1 MKIQLYIILIA
12 ALTVFCQCKENRTSV
27 EGGSDYPSRK
37 TFVSID
43 SCMEYMSSDP
53 LKAHRMLDSLKAER
67 LMTKERCD
75 YYHAM
80 VIYSGEN
87 NIDSALVICNRLLS
101 DGKFGNDAYLEEEIC
116 VLASNITTD
125 CQRHMETLKYTSIGI
140 KICHGNEDMRG
151 DEATLLGRMG
161 AAEQS
166 MGRIKEA
173 RETYDKAYELLKEN
187 KSFAD
192 FVALLSLK
200 KKYVSLC
207 FDTKDYDRGIEICH
221 ELLGEVMR
229 FDTNPSFIKQRPESM
244 TESGNATHD
253 FADFYKCQL
262 YDHIAK
268 AYHMKIKEGVSTDR
282 RADTDSVKT
291 YVEQW
296 RKTKASQSPTSIASM
311 FHLLH
316 FAGKKAEFDKAKEV
330 VNDLYSRDSLV
341 SDYVDYLTIMADD
354 AASGNDLKASNS
366 YLRRA
371 LIVSDSIR
379 QQETLRNLSEQLS
392 LNMVQKY
399 QLERQDVEIQVAHHK
414 VINIMLSVILF
425 IILIA
430 GAIIILLYRK
440 NKRNEEILEIAQQ
453 DLNYQEEELHDLAQQ
468 LDEAKAERTS
478 NSNKMLYVRIEQVMD
493 EESLYLNP
501 ELDIKML
508 AQAVNSSRSQVS
520 ACINSHTGKPFR
532 QWISEY
538 RLSLFV
544 KMLKDNPATSIDI
557 LVMRCGYKEQSTFRR
572 QFKAAYGMTAGE
584 YRKQLTINDIKQT
597 TLPIAEQ

>member
-1 MKIQLYIILIA
+1 
-12 ALTVFCQCKENRTSV
+12 
-27 EGGSDYPSRK
+27 
-37 TFVSID
+37 
-43 SCMEYMSSDP
+43 
-53 LKAHRMLDSLKAER
+53 
-67 LMTKERCD
+67 
-75 YYHAM
+75 
-80 VIYSGEN
+80 
-87 NIDSALVICNRLLS
+87 
-101 DGKFGNDAYLEEEIC
+101 
-116 VLASNITTD
+116 
-125 CQRHMETLKYTSIGI
+125 
-140 KICHGNEDMRG
+140 
-151 DEATLLGRMG
+151 
-161 AAEQS
+161 
-166 MGRIKEA
+166 
-173 RETYDKAYELLKEN
+173 
-187 KSFAD
+187 
-192 FVALLSLK
+192 
-200 KKYVSLC
+200 
-207 FDTKDYDRGIEICH
+207 
-221 ELLGEVMR
+221 
-229 FDTNPSFIKQRPESM
+229 
-244 TESGNATHD
+244 
-253 FADFYKCQL
+253 
-262 YDHIAK
+262 
-268 AYHMKIKEGVSTDR
+268 
-282 RADTDSVKT
+282 
-291 YVEQW
+291 
-296 RKTKASQSPTSIASM
+296 M

-330 VNDLYSRDSLV
+330 VKDLYSRDSLV
-341 SDYVDYLTIMADD
+341 SDYVDFLTIMADD

-468 LDEAKAERTS
+468 LDEAKAERTA
-478 NSNKMLYVRIEQVMD
+478 NSNKMLYGRIEQVMD

-544 KMLKDNPATSIDI
+544 KMLKDNSATSIDI

>member
-1 MKIQLYIILIA
+1 MKIQLYILIIA
-12 ALTVFCQCKENRTSV
+12 ALTVFCQCKEDKASV

-53 LKAHRMLDSLKAER
+53 LKAHKMLDSLKAER

-200 KKYVSLC
+200 KKYVSLY

-253 FADFYKCQL
+253 FADFYQCQM
-262 YDHIAK
+262 YDRIAK

-282 RADTDSVKT
+282 RADTDSVKA
-291 YVEQW
+291 YVEKW
-296 RKTKASQSPTSIASM
+296 SRTKASQSPTSIASM
-311 FHLLH
+311 FRMLH
-316 FAGKKAEFDKAKEV
+316 FAGKGAEFDKAKEV
-330 VNDLYSRDSLV
+330 IKDLYSTDSLV
-341 SDYVDYLTIMADD
+341 NEYVDYLTIMADD

-371 LIVSDSIR
+371 VIVSDSIR

-399 QLERQDVEIQVAHHK
+399 QLERQDAEIQVVHHK

-453 DLNYQEEELHDLAQQ
+453 NLNCQEEELHDLAQQ
-468 LDEAKAERTS
+468 LDEAKAERTA
-478 NSNKMLYVRIEQVMD
+478 NSNKMLYGRIEQVMD